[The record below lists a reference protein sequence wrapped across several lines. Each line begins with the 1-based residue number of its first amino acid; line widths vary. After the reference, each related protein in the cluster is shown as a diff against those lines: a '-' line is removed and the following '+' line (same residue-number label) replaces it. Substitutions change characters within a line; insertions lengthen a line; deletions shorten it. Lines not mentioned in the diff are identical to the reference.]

1 MADEELDPKTQSEFM
16 TTMREQVDRLTKL
29 ATELLDLSRLDA
41 GRLTVERERI
51 DLVDLADTLAEE
63 FRAVARST
71 NHPLS
76 VESSGEVQALGDEER
91 ALQIGRILLEN
102 ALVHTPAGTPVRIEV
117 DRRDGEALLAIEDEG
132 PGIPDEHTGQVF
144 DRFYR
149 LEGSKASG
157 SGLGLAIAREL
168 GELMNG
174 SIELDAGAEPN
185 EICAR
190 SSGRLG
196 GRTVFTGKRAP
207 GSTVATVSPMRLP
220 ALAVVTVVAAAL
232 GGGAALGI
240 GKGTG
245 WLDEGTKTVV
255 VKAQP
260 SPAASLPASA
270 TSKVPPLQGSSFDPQ
285 RIFAAR
291 SPGVVTIFAYFGDP
305 KSEATE
311 RAQGSGFVISPK
323 GYILTN
329 SHVITNAGE
338 SSKVQAAQHLYVEF
352 ADGDRVEAH
361 SVGWDLYDDV
371 GLVRVDPGAHRLSP
385 VPLGDSA
392 LVNVG
397 EPVAAIGSPLGN
409 ENTLTV
415 GVVSAIHRSIG
426 AITVQK
432 YKVIDAIQ
440 TDTPITH
447 GSSGGPLLDARGR
460 VIGINAQ
467 IRSTSGNGN
476 DSGIG
481 FAIPID
487 AAKNSVAQLIAK
499 GRVTYAYVG
508 ISTEN
513 MTPSLARVLGYKT
526 QHGALIV
533 DVSAGSPG
541 AKAGLVGGSREVDVL
556 DRTVTTGGDVIVAID
571 GRPIRGADDV
581 VRFVSYSLRPK
592 DVAVFTIIRHG
603 QRKKVAVTL
612 AERLLPPG

>member
-1 MADEELDPKTQSEFM
+1 
-16 TTMREQVDRLTKL
+16 
-29 ATELLDLSRLDA
+29 
-41 GRLTVERERI
+41 
-51 DLVDLADTLAEE
+51 
-63 FRAVARST
+63 
-71 NHPLS
+71 
-76 VESSGEVQALGDEER
+76 
-91 ALQIGRILLEN
+91 
-102 ALVHTPAGTPVRIEV
+102 
-117 DRRDGEALLAIEDEG
+117 
-132 PGIPDEHTGQVF
+132 
-144 DRFYR
+144 
-149 LEGSKASG
+149 
-157 SGLGLAIAREL
+157 
-168 GELMNG
+168 
-174 SIELDAGAEPN
+174 
-185 EICAR
+185 
-190 SSGRLG
+190 
-196 GRTVFTGKRAP
+196 
-207 GSTVATVSPMRLP
+207 MRLP

-245 WLDEGTKTVV
+245 WLDQSTNTVV

-260 SPAASLPASA
+260 SQAAALPASA
-270 TSKVPPLQGSSFDPQ
+270 AAKVLPLQGSSFDPQ

-305 KSEATE
+305 RSEATQ

-338 SSKVQAAQHLYVEF
+338 SSKIQAAQHLFVEF
-352 ADGDRVEAH
+352 SDGDRVEAH

-371 GLVRVDPGAHRLSP
+371 GLVRVDPASHRLAP

-392 LVNVG
+392 LVEVG
-397 EPVAAIGSPLGN
+397 QPVAAIGSPLGN

-460 VIGINAQ
+460 VVGINAQ

-508 ISTEN
+508 ISTESL
-513 MTPSLARVLGYKT
+513 TPSLARVLGYKT

-533 DVSAGSPG
+533 SVSGGSPG
-541 AKAGLVGGSREVDVL
+541 EKAGLAGGSREVDVL
-556 DRTVTTGGDVIVAID
+556 DRTVTTGGDVVVEID
-571 GRPIRGADDV
+571 GQPIRGADDV
-581 VRFVSYSLRPK
+581 VRLVSYSLKPK
-592 DVAVFTIIRHG
+592 DVAVFTIVRHG
-603 QRKKVAVTL
+603 QHKKVAVTL
-612 AERLLPPG
+612 AERVLPAG